1 MTATEMETG
10 ITAEAAEALVDQ
22 ACNGSGAARDQLL
35 IALYPQLRGAA
46 ARLLSRESGLIT
58 LRPTELLHEAALKV
72 IRLDRL
78 SWQDRAHFMAIC
90 CSVMRQVIV
99 DKARQ
104 LRAAKRQYIKVN
116 TEWLRENVAEEIVDA
131 DVLDDVLGKL
141 AEVSQEHARLV
152 ELRFFGGLTMEEIA
166 HVTGRSERT
175 VKRQWQAARAW
186 LLEALER

>member
-1 MTATEMETG
+1 MTIAEPETLL
-10 ITAEAAEALVDQ
+10 TAEQAEALVSQ
-22 ACNGSGAARDQLL
+22 ASQGSAAARDQLL

-46 ARLLSRESGLIT
+46 AHMLSRESGVVT
-58 LRPTELLHEAALKV
+58 LRPTELLHEAALKL

-78 SWQDRAHFMAIC
+78 GWQDRAHFMAIC

-99 DKARQ
+99 DKARH
-104 LRAAKRQYIKVN
+104 LRAAKRQHIKVT
-116 TEWLRENVAEEIVDA
+116 TEWLRDNVAAEVVDA
-131 DVLDDVLGKL
+131 DILDGVLERL
-141 AEVSQEHARLV
+141 AEVSKDHARLV

-186 LLEALER
+186 LLEALDY